1 LNRHFTQVST
11 WMANK
16 HINRHSTSS
25 VTREIKPQGDTM
37 THLLLPIAA
46 AAKSLQSCLTLG
58 DPIDSSPPGSPVP
71 GILQAGTLEW
81 AAISFS
87 SAWKWKVK
95 VKSLSH
101 VRLLPISRAQILNR
115 ERNNQMLMRMWSNG
129 NTHCWCKIV
138 PPLWEAHWRLLKKL
152 KLDFLLHLFFFF
164 FKEISLNLFYL
175 ATRTTCKIL
184 VPQAGI
190 EPRSPALGMWSLN
203 HWTAREVPVTLSSI
217 DIWARWFSIRGLSC
231 RLYDV

>member
-1 LNRHFTQVST
+1 
-11 WMANK
+11 
-16 HINRHSTSS
+16 
-25 VTREIKPQGDTM
+25 M

-46 AAKSLQSCLTLG
+46 AAKSLQSCPTLG
-58 DPIDSSPPGSPVP
+58 DPIDGSPPGSPVP
-71 GILQAGTLEW
+71 GILQARTKEW

-115 ERNNQMLMRMWSNG
+115 ERNNQLLMRMWSNG

-152 KLDFLLHLFFFF
+152 KLDFLLHLFFFLRRKLL
-164 FKEISLNLFYL
+164 KEFRLRFWDVSELTGEGTGTPLQYSRLKN
-175 ATRTTCKIL
+175 
-184 VPQAGI
+184 PMDG
-190 EPRSPALGMWSLN
+190 RSW
-203 HWTAREVPVTLSSI
+203 
-217 DIWARWFSIRGLSC
+217 
-231 RLYDV
+231 